1 MALQAR
7 PSLPSK
13 ARTGLETRPTFA
25 ASPLFLPSAVH
36 HQQRNLLV
44 TEKMSDQSYLAVDL
58 GAESGRVVA
67 GLFDGSKIQLQ
78 ELHRFRNGPVS
89 VGGTLR
95 WDLVNLWRE
104 IQLGIAKAGSEFG
117 HSIRSIGVDTWGV
130 DYVLLNKNEE
140 LLGLPYCYRDPRT
153 NGLMNHTFTNVPK
166 EEIFAQTGLQFME
179 INTLYQLVAMNQQ
192 DPELMQ
198 QAATFLMIPDFINWL
213 LSGSKVVEFTNAT
226 TTQCLH
232 ATNRDWAYD
241 LLNKLEL
248 PVDMFPEVVTPGT
261 KLGTMREDVARQAGV
276 SRFDVIAPP
285 THDTGS
291 AVVACPTELSGT
303 AKWAYI
309 SSGTW
314 SLMGVEVPD
323 AILTEDA
330 MKLNVTNEGGVD
342 GTYRLLKNIMGLWLV
357 QQCKV
362 SFERKGNN
370 LDYSRLTELAN
381 DAPAF
386 RSIFDCDD
394 SRFLSPDD
402 MPSAI
407 ASWCRETN
415 QPEPETEGQ
424 FIRSCLE
431 SLAIKYGRVLRGLQ
445 QLTGEKIEVLH
456 IVGGGTKNELLNQ
469 FTSNAC
475 CCPVV
480 TGPVE
485 ATALGN
491 VLIQARTCGEIS
503 TLDEIR
509 TVVRESSDLDRY
521 EPRDKDQW
529 QSADGRL
536 SELSALL

>member
-1 MALQAR
+1 M
-7 PSLPSK
+7 
-13 ARTGLETRPTFA
+13 T
-25 ASPLFLPSAVH
+25 
-36 HQQRNLLV
+36 
-44 TEKMSDQSYLAVDL
+44 DQSYLAVDL

-67 GLFDGSKIQLQ
+67 GLFDGSRVELQ
-78 ELHRFRNGPVS
+78 ELHRFGNGPVS
-89 VGGTLR
+89 MAGTLR
-95 WDLVNLWRE
+95 WDLVSLWRE
-104 IQLGIAKAGSEFG
+104 IQIGIAKAGAEFG
-117 HSIRSIGVDTWGV
+117 DSIRSIGVDTWGV
-130 DYVLLNKNEE
+130 DYVLLNQHDE

-153 NGLMNHTFTNVPK
+153 TGLMNHTFTKIPK
-166 EEIFAQTGLQFME
+166 AEIFAQTGLQFME
-179 INTLYQLVAMNQQ
+179 INTLYQLVAMHQKNT
-192 DPELMQ
+192 ELMK

-226 TTQCLH
+226 TTQCFH
-232 ATNRDWAYD
+232 ATNRNWAFD
-241 LLNKLEL
+241 LLSKLEL
-248 PVDMFPEVVTPGT
+248 PTQMFPEVVAPGT
-261 KLGTMREDVARQAGV
+261 KLGTLRPDVARQAGI

-314 SLMGVEVPD
+314 SLMGLEVPN
-323 AILTEDA
+323 AILTEEA
-330 MKLNVTNEGGVD
+330 LKLNVTNEGGVD

-362 SFERKGNN
+362 SFERSGKN
-370 LDYSRLTELAN
+370 LDYAQLTRLAAT
-381 DAPAF
+381 APAF
-386 RSIFDCDD
+386 RSIFDANDN
-394 SRFLSPDD
+394 RFLSPDD

-407 ASWCRETN
+407 ASWCRDTN
-415 QPEPETEGQ
+415 QPVPETEGQ

-431 SLAIKYGRVLRGLQ
+431 SLAIKYGRVFRGLQ

-475 CCPVV
+475 GCPVV

-491 VLIQARTCGEIS
+491 VLIQARSSGEIN
-503 TLDEIR
+503 TLGEIR
-509 TVVRESSDLDRY
+509 SVVRQSSKLGHY
-521 EPRDKDQW
+521 EPVDQDQW
-529 QSADGRL
+529 QAADARL

>member
-1 MALQAR
+1 MA
-7 PSLPSK
+7 
-13 ARTGLETRPTFA
+13 
-25 ASPLFLPSAVH
+25 
-36 HQQRNLLV
+36 
-44 TEKMSDQSYLAVDL
+44 DQSYLAVDL

-67 GLFDGSKIQLQ
+67 GLFDGSRVELQ

-89 VGGTLR
+89 IGGTLR

-104 IQLGIAKAGSEFG
+104 IQSGIAKAGAEFG
-117 HSIRSIGVDTWGV
+117 DSIRSIGVDTWGV

-166 EEIFAQTGLQFME
+166 AEIFAQTGLQFME

-192 DPELMQ
+192 DPELMR
-198 QAATFLMIPDFINWL
+198 QAATFLMIPDFVNWL

-226 TTQCLH
+226 TTQCFN
-232 ATNRDWAYD
+232 ATNRNWAFD

-248 PVDMFPEVVTPGT
+248 PTDMFPEVVAPGT
-261 KLGTMREDVARQAGV
+261 KLGTLREDVARQAGV
-276 SRFDVIAPP
+276 PRFDVVAPA

-314 SLMGVEVPD
+314 SLMGVEVPN
-323 AILTEDA
+323 AILTDEA
-330 MKLNVTNEGGVD
+330 LKFNVTNEGGVD
-342 GTYRLLKNIMGLWLV
+342 DTYRLLKNIMGLWLV

-362 SFERKGNN
+362 SFERSGKNF
-370 LDYSRLTELAN
+370 DYLELATLAAS
-381 DAPAF
+381 APAF
-386 RSIFDCDD
+386 RSIFDCNDN
-394 SRFLSPDD
+394 RFLSPDD

-407 ASWCRETN
+407 ASWCRDTN
-415 QPEPETEGQ
+415 QPEPESEGQ

-445 QLTGEKIEVLH
+445 KLTGVPIEVLH

-469 FTSNAC
+469 FTANAC
-475 CCPVV
+475 GCPVV

-491 VLIQARTCGEIS
+491 VLIQARSSGEIN

-509 TVVRESSDLDRY
+509 SVVRQSSDLGRY
-521 EPRDKDQW
+521 EPANQDQW
-529 QSADGRL
+529 QAADARL